1 MFLRWLK
8 TISTQIIIAKIKN
21 SLIKNQ
27 DTIGKTIAELIEPT
41 LTFRVIKTN
50 INPKPKHINASLQ
63 STANTTPIDGATPL
77 PALNL

>member
-8 TISTQIIIAKIKN
+8 TISTQIINANTKN
-21 SLIKNQ
+21 SLTKNHE
-27 DTIGKTIAELIEPT
+27 TIGKTIAELIDPT
-41 LTFRVIKTN
+41 LTFRVIKTK
-50 INPKPKHINASLQ
+50 ISPKPKHISASLQ